1 MTWPRRIAL
10 TAMALVTAWSVWA
23 IAQPAPR
30 PQPPQPGLPAAPPH
44 RGAEPMNVPPQARP
58 AAAHQAAAAAEG
70 AKGEEEEEKGPAAF
84 NFGEFGGETAPYL
97 AMLINFGI
105 LAAGYYLLGKDS
117 IAAGLKA
124 RRASIQKELE
134 EAARMKAEAEERAK
148 KYQARLQTLE
158 AEKAM
163 AIEALVR
170 AGEAEKERIVRE
182 AEAKA
187 ERMKKDAEF
196 LVEQEIKQLRVDV
209 WREAVDTAV
218 AAAEELLKKRVTP
231 ADQERLAEEYLA
243 DLGTTK
249 TKPATTGGAS

>member
-1 MTWPRRIAL
+1 MPRRIAL
-10 TAMALVTAWSVWA
+10 TTMALVTAWSVWA
-23 IAQPAPR
+23 TAQEMKRPAPPGMPR
-30 PQPPQPGLPAAPPH
+30 PVLPAA
-44 RGAEPMNVPPQARP
+44 AAP
-58 AAAHQAAAAAEG
+58 AHPVAAE
-70 AKGEEEEEKGPAAF
+70 ARKPSEPEEEEAEEKGPTAF
-84 NFGEFGGETAPYL
+84 NFGEFGGETPPYL

-105 LAAGYYLLGKDS
+105 LIGGYYLLGKDS
-117 IAAGLKA
+117 ITAGLKA
-124 RRASIQKELE
+124 RRSNIQKELE

-158 AEKAM
+158 AEKAT

-170 AGEAEKERIVRE
+170 AGEAEKERIVRD

-187 ERMKKDAEF
+187 ERMRKDAEF

-249 TKPATTGGAS
+249 TTKTATAGGAS

>member
-1 MTWPRRIAL
+1 MSRPMTWPRRIAL
-10 TAMALVTAWSVWA
+10 TTMALVTAWSVWA
-23 IAQPAPR
+23 TAQEMKRPAP
-30 PQPPQPGLPAAPPH
+30 PA
-44 RGAEPMNVPPQARP
+44 MARP
-58 AAAHQAAAAAEG
+58 ALPTAAAPAHAVAAE
-70 AKGEEEEEKGPAAF
+70 APKAEEEEEKGPAAF
-84 NFGEFGGETAPYL
+84 NFGEFGGETPPYL

-105 LAAGYYLLGKDS
+105 LVGGYYLLGKDS

-124 RRASIQKELE
+124 RRSSIQKELE
-134 EAARMKAEAEERAK
+134 EAARMKTEAEERAK

-196 LVEQEIKQLRVDV
+196 LVEQEVKQLRVDV

-249 TKPATTGGAS
+249 TKPAAAGGAS